1 MFYIHVP
8 DRRTPLEE
16 TLAGINELYK
26 AGKFKRFGLSNY
38 LANDIEDVMRI
49 SKQHNYVLPTV
60 YQSNYSAVAR
70 RQEAEIFPILD
81 KYKIAFYAYS
91 PLAGGFLTK
100 TVDQVLNSTTGRWD
114 PNTFLGK
121 THRKL
126 YQKTALLSA
135 LKLWE
140 EISDKYGISK
150 SELGYRWIVYNSHL
164 SAKRGDAVVIGAS
177 SITQLQQTMKG
188 LSKGP
193 LSEEV
198 AKAIDQVW
206 EISKSQVH
214 LDNIEGIS
222 SVL

>member
-1 MFYIHVP
+1 MERVDVFYIHVP

-100 TVDQVLNSTTGRWD
+100 TVDQ
-114 PNTFLGK
+114 
-121 THRKL
+121 
-126 YQKTALLSA
+126 
-135 LKLWE
+135 
-140 EISDKYGISK
+140 
-150 SELGYRWIVYNSHL
+150 
-164 SAKRGDAVVIGAS
+164 
-177 SITQLQQTMKG
+177 
-188 LSKGP
+188 
-193 LSEEV
+193 
-198 AKAIDQVW
+198 
-206 EISKSQVH
+206 
-214 LDNIEGIS
+214 
-222 SVL
+222 